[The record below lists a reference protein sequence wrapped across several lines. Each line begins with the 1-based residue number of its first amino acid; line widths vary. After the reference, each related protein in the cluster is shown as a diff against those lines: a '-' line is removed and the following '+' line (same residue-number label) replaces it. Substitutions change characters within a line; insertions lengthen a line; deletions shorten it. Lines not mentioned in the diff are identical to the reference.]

1 MSPRPDVAIAAHL
14 EPRQAR
20 AVSGHEPHNAL
31 PADKRWLV
39 STGLRHQRAPRRVA
53 QNAKPKDYVTL
64 LVSQANER
72 DVRAWV
78 RNVIAARK
86 RLRKGS

>member
-1 MSPRPDVAIAAHL
+1 LFPPGFAINGRREGWL
-14 EPRQAR
+14 EREA
-20 AVSGHEPHNAL
+20 E
-31 PADKRWLV
+31 
-39 STGLRHQRAPRRVA
+39 
-53 QNAKPKDYVTL
+53 DYVTL